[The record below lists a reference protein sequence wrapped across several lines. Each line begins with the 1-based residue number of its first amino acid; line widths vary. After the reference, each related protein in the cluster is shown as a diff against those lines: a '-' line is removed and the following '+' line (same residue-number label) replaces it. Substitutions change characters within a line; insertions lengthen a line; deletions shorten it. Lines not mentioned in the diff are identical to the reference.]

1 MAEQRRLLVTRHAHD
16 GRHVGH
22 DVARDAAVV
31 ARAPANRGHHGTWNV
46 KERQQVVVPIERMD
60 IKECRAA
67 GIGVVGGKDLAA
79 GEVVD
84 EPGVDG
90 AKHEVARRRALACA
104 VDVVENPL
112 HLGGREIRVK
122 RESRAGAHQLL
133 ATLFN
138 QRVDR
143 RRGTTAL
150 PYDGVIDGLAAHA
163 VPDHRGLALV
173 GDADGGDAVRMDAA
187 LKLNLHHDGNLA
199 GKDRHGVLLYPT
211 GTRKTRFDAATCLR
225 DDASILVDD
234 GRKYRGGAAVERH
247 DVGTAKVK
255 RGIFHAQ
262 AAQIQR
268 HRLHLSI
275 ASGRT
280 GPVRSLMREVR
291 LGAGSGAR
299 RAGTTRW
306 SRRRDTGSRRR
317 RRQHRPPPGC
327 DLRRRQSLPARAR
340 RVCWRSCRQGDCRRR
355 G

>member
-1 MAEQRRLLVTRHAHD
+1 MVWPGWKQQWPNSDACWSPATPQMGTFGTMPAEAVRPNSPDEGSTS
-16 GRHVGH
+16 GS
-22 DVARDAAVV
+22 RDAAVV
-31 ARAPANRGHHGTWNV
+31 ARTPTNLGHHGTWNV

-60 IKECRAA
+60 IKERRAA
-67 GIGVVGGKDLAA
+67 GIGVVGGKDLTA

-84 EPGVDG
+84 EPGIDG
-90 AKHEVARRRALACA
+90 AEHEVARRRALTRT
-104 VDVVENPL
+104 VDVVEDPL
-112 HLGGREIRVK
+112 HLGSREIRIE
-122 RESRAGAHQLL
+122 RESRAGAHQLFCAPL
-133 ATLFN
+133 DQLVD
-138 QRVDR
+138 QRC
-143 RRGTTAL
+143 GATAL
-150 PYDGVIDGLAAHA
+150 PHDGVIDGLAAYA
-163 VPDHRGLALV
+163 VPHHRGLALV
-173 GDADGGDAVRMDAA
+173 GDTDGGDAVRMDAA
-187 LKLNLHHDGNLA
+187 LKLDLHHHADLA
-199 GKDRHGVLLYPT
+199 GKHLHGVLLYPT
-211 GTRKTRFDAATCLR
+211 GTREAGFDATTCLR
-225 DDASILVDD
+225 DDAAVLVDD

-327 DLRRRQSLPARAR
+327 APPP
-340 RVCWRSCRQGDCRRR
+340 
-355 G
+355 